1 MMLTQCSG
9 SGLFRTRLRTR
20 VTQILV
26 PCDAPH
32 ALVVDHVALALDVR
46 GFGRVTQILVPCD
59 APHALVVDHVAL
71 ALDVCGFGRGAA
83 QIVQILVPCDA
94 PHALVVDHVAL
105 ALDVRGFGRVIL
117 VPCDAPHALVVD
129 HVALALDVRGFG
141 RGAAQITQI
150 LVPCDAPHGLVID
163 HVAFALDV
171 RVFDSVA
178 IPHGTCPLEA
188 RASHIVPLKHAL
200 RIDPRANGTHF
211 VELVKC
217 CVFEEQ
223 QWDIAIKQRETSHLR
238 IMQHIVVK
246 LYEGTRCGCLV
257 VWVQIDTALVLE
269 NSLWVN
275 DCELAH
281 QHYVTAIVYTPQAST
296 PVSGDTPQA
305 STPVVTTHT
314 APAYLHA
321 LSGADDGEVGALMG
335 INVNLSSITNI
346 GDSPHANTVY
356 QSY

>member
-1 MMLTQCSG
+1 MRMMLTQCSG

-83 QIVQILVPCDA
+83 QIVQ
-94 PHALVVDHVAL
+94 
-105 ALDVRGFGRVIL
+105 IL